1 MRNYSIIIFNVI
13 CIFSVN
19 NVIKNEIRISDFFN
33 SQSNV
38 IVINNCKAA
47 VENVNVISY
56 LILRVNA

>member
-47 VENVNVISY
+47 VETVNVISY
-56 LILRVNA
+56 LRVNA

>member
-56 LILRVNA
+56 LRVNA